1 MVEINTSVKAILQAS
16 GIEPCDLVD
25 RCQNIE
31 LIYSSNVKRDAEG
44 SSETL
49 LPV

>member
-1 MVEINTSVKAILQAS
+1 MSVKSILQAS
-16 GIEPCDLVD
+16 GMGPCDLVG

-31 LIYSSNVKRDAEG
+31 IIYSSNVKRESAG

-49 LPV
+49 LPI